1 MQLRTMDDELALV
14 KTCILQLYTGRQLAP
29 PVAPPHAQP
38 APAALPPPS
47 AAAHVFA
54 SAPGAGAAGH
64 ATTKL
69 F

>member
-29 PVAPPHAQP
+29 PALPPHAQP
-38 APAALPPPS
+38 APAAVQPPT
-47 AAAHVFA
+47 AAAQIYT
-54 SAPGAGAAGH
+54 SAPGAPGP
-64 ATTKL
+64 ATSKL